1 MLVEWSVVLVDS
13 ADRNLTSSTS
23 ASLLPVVLFVHGET
37 SYSMGTGNAYDV
49 SILSSYGS
57 LVVITVN
64 YRLGLLGENIRLLL
78 PLLLYYTRLT
88 ASFPR
93 QPGKTGTRKVNQS
106 GFK

>member
-1 MLVEWSVVLVDS
+1 MLVEWSVVLVDT
-13 ADRNLTSSTS
+13 ADRNLTSSAS

-78 PLLLYYTRLT
+78 LLLLH
-88 ASFPR
+88 SFNGLFSTTTWVSR
-93 QPGKTGTRKVNQS
+93 YQKGKPVWI
-106 GFK
+106 

>member
-64 YRLGLLGENIRLLL
+64 YRLGLLGENIRLLF
-78 PLLLYYTRLT
+78 LLLLHSLNGLFSTTTWVSRY
-88 ASFPR
+88 
-93 QPGKTGTRKVNQS
+93 QKGKPVWI
-106 GFK
+106 